1 MLSTLLFDFLNVYV
15 FEKASKV
22 DTVSRACSDTLKLQ
36 NNFRMLKRLNI
47 IRLIIKKS
55 CLYWFINQMLV
66 HNLVLYIYSVLMR
79 VMQDTVGYEV

>member
-47 IRLIIKKS
+47 IRLIIKKI
-55 CLYWFINQMLV
+55 LFILV
-66 HNLVLYIYSVLMR
+66 YQSNVSTQSSIFIVYL
-79 VMQDTVGYEV
+79 